1 MERAMTAQEIGQAWL
16 TYVTDT
22 FLLEDGCVRTEVEE
36 EYKRLE
42 SEGII
47 TKDREVWRSHTDKL
61 IEKILSGSAESRRQ
75 LYAMT
80 DNRSLAY
87 VQDRVQCGTE
97 LLTAM
102 AQKGLKVNL
111 GGAEALPDYFRQI
124 LLQR

>member
-1 MERAMTAQEIGQAWL
+1 MERAMTSQEIGQAWL

-22 FLLEDGCVRTEVEE
+22 FLLEDGCVRTDVEE

-111 GGAEALPDYFRQI
+111 GGVEALPDYFRQI

>member
-22 FLLEDGCVRTEVEE
+22 FLLEDGCVRTDVEE

-47 TKDREVWRSHTDKL
+47 IKDREVWRSHTDKL

>member
-1 MERAMTAQEIGQAWL
+1 MTAQEIGQAWL
-16 TYVTDT
+16 EYVTDT
-22 FLLEDGCVRTEVEE
+22 FMLEDGCVRTEVEE

-42 SEGII
+42 SEDSI
-47 TKDREVWRSHTDKL
+47 TKDRELWRSHTDKL

-97 LLTAM
+97 LFTAM

-111 GGAEALPDYFRQI
+111 EGVAALPDYFRQI

>member
-22 FLLEDGCVRTEVEE
+22 FLLEDGCVRTDVED

-47 TKDREVWRSHTDKL
+47 IKDREVWRSHTDKL

>member
-1 MERAMTAQEIGQAWL
+1 MTAQEIGQAWL
-16 TYVTDT
+16 EYVTDT
-22 FLLEDGCVRTEVEE
+22 FMLEDGCVRTEVEE

-42 SEGII
+42 SEDSI
-47 TKDREVWRSHTDKL
+47 TKDRELWRSHTDKL

-97 LLTAM
+97 LFTAM
-102 AQKGLKVNL
+102 AQKGLKVNVE
-111 GGAEALPDYFRQI
+111 GSDALPDYFRQV

>member
-1 MERAMTAQEIGQAWL
+1 MDTAMTAQEIGQAWL
-16 TYVTDT
+16 AYVTDT
-22 FLLEDGCVRTEVEE
+22 FMLEDGCVRTEVEE
-36 EYKRLE
+36 EYNRLE
-42 SEGII
+42 SEDSI
-47 TKDREVWRSHTDKL
+47 TKDRELWRSHTDKL

-111 GGAEALPDYFRQI
+111 KGAEALPDYFRQI